1 MCDLLLKPQNN
12 AKWIVYQS
20 HDYATLYETLL
31 QQTEGA
37 NRCFL
42 NGQWQGK
49 AVPHPSIR
57 KELNFSKYCVSL
69 EKILNS
75 RKECSLVYTL
85 WLCGTLSRE
94 SSSHGLGCNLWGT
107 IIVLTTLVKE
117 KIHIQLRKTFITN
130 NTDSPQKIHF
140 QTFLVQ
146 FTLHFIFQIKS
157 LSTLSTI

>member
-1 MCDLLLKPQNN
+1 MSIPWLCY
-12 AKWIVYQS
+12 IVWDSALADRRNKQVFF
-20 HDYATLYETLL
+20 EWK
-31 QQTEGA
+31 
-37 NRCFL
+37 
-42 NGQWQGK
+42 WQGK

-69 EKILNS
+69 EKIFNS
-75 RKECSLVYTL
+75 RKEHSLVYTL

-107 IIVLTTLVKE
+107 IVVLTTLVKE
-117 KIHIQLRKTFITN
+117 KIRIQLRKTFITN

-140 QTFLVQ
+140 QTFWVQ

-157 LSTLSTI
+157 LFTLSTIWKLFSVPYNLKTK